1 MSKLVKIFWTI
12 TSYAPLLFVCG
23 IALFI
28 DSLTSKQITDHVWI
42 GCVVLGVG
50 LLCIPFCLVIIILAK
65 KNITQ
70 SKLKI
75 CSAAPGDNNSLSSMI
90 AYLLPVVT
98 LSIAEVN
105 IWVLLAMVVII
116 VLMLLWT
123 KAIFVNPLLYF
134 FGYRYFE
141 IQAES
146 GMTYTLL
153 SKQKRFNP
161 KQEKTV
167 IEIFDEIYL
176 EV

>member
-28 DSLTSKQITDHVWI
+28 DSLTSKQTTDQVWI
-42 GCVVLGVG
+42 GCTILGIG
-50 LLCIPFCLVIIILAK
+50 LLCIPICLGIVKLAQ
-65 KNITQ
+65 KNIAQ
-70 SKLKI
+70 SKLKV
-75 CSAAPGDNNSLSSMI
+75 CSAASGDNNSLTSMI
-90 AYLLPVVT
+90 AYLFPVVT
-98 LSIAEVN
+98 LSIADVN

-116 VLMLLWT
+116 VLMMLWT

-161 KQEKTV
+161 KQEIKV
-167 IEIFDEIYL
+167 IEIFDEIYM